1 MIPDTILTENIE
13 IKEYENKTWKLNDK
27 DKTIVGIIDGIDAVK
42 QAVFCYL
49 NIERFQWI
57 IYSWQIGIETKHL
70 YGEPMDWVCSE
81 IERVVEEAL
90 SIDNR
95 ILEVDDFEF
104 EIEKRKIMSKF
115 TVKTVYGD
123 FNHKLEVDI

>member
-1 MIPDTILTENIE
+1 MTPQTLLNENILT
-13 IKEYENKTWKLNDK
+13 KEYGNRTWKLNDK
-27 DKTIVGIIDGIDAVK
+27 DKTIVGMIDDIDAVK

-70 YGEPMDWVCSE
+70 YGEPIDWVCSE
-81 IERVVEEAL
+81 IERVVQEAL

-95 ILEVDDFEF
+95 ILEIDNFEF
-104 EIEKRKIMSKF
+104 EIEKRKIISKF
-115 TVKTVYGD
+115 TVKTVYGG
-123 FNHKLEVDI
+123 FNHKMEVDI

>member
-123 FNHKLEVDI
+123 FNHKLEDDI

>member
-70 YGEPMDWVCSE
+70 YGEPIDWVCSE
-81 IERVVEEAL
+81 IERVIKEAL
-90 SIDNR
+90 SVDNR
-95 ILEVDDFEF
+95 IETVEDFEF
-104 EIEKRKIMSKF
+104 EIEKRVVYVSF
-115 TVKTVYGD
+115 RVKTVYGEYTH
-123 FNHKLEVDI
+123 NMEVDL